1 MELTPVSLLFLDQV
15 GLPLAA
21 GALLPSANIMLTP
34 SIAGALMGISSLGVM
49 TNSLLLQLEFSRPS
63 SNIHNKSQAGPVV
76 DPSIPNSTKQESG
89 EQSQDKD
96 VELGLGSQEPRGKF
110 SH

>member
-1 MELTPVSLLFLDQV
+1 MFSDYQV

-63 SNIHNKSQAGPVV
+63 SSIHKSLSSPV
-76 DPSIPNSTKQESG
+76 DSSNRNLLTQRENSIKQ
-89 EQSQDKD
+89 EQSQGND

>member
-1 MELTPVSLLFLDQV
+1 M
-15 GLPLAA
+15 GLPVAA

-63 SNIHNKSQAGPVV
+63 SSIHKSSDSSRTGSA
-76 DPSIPNSTKQESG
+76 DPSNQTSNSGQ
-89 EQSQDKD
+89 QSQDTD
-96 VELGLGSQEPRGKF
+96 IELGIGSQERRGRF
-110 SH
+110 AN

>member
-1 MELTPVSLLFLDQV
+1 V
-15 GLPLAA
+15 GIPLAA
-21 GALLPSANIMLTP
+21 GVLLPSANIMLTP

-63 SNIHNKSQAGPVV
+63 SSFHKSSSLPRTGSA
-76 DPSIPNSTKQESG
+76 DPSNQRADSSEQESG
-89 EQSQDKD
+89 QQSPDTD
-96 VELGLGSQEPRGKF
+96 VELGIGSLEQRGKF

>member
-1 MELTPVSLLFLDQV
+1 M

-63 SNIHNKSQAGPVV
+63 SDIPVK
-76 DPSIPNSTKQESG
+76 PSKQQFSKEN
-89 EQSQDKD
+89 D
-96 VELGLGSQEPRGKF
+96 VELGLGSQQQQQQQPSGKF

>member
-1 MELTPVSLLFLDQV
+1 M

-34 SIAGALMGISSLGVM
+34 SISGALMGISSLGVM
-49 TNSLLLQLEFSRPS
+49 ANSLLLQLEFSRPS
-63 SNIHNKSQAGPVV
+63 SSIHKPLSTSQTGSA
-76 DPSIPNSTKQESG
+76 DPSKPRENSTQQEFG
-89 EQSQDKD
+89 QQSRDTD
-96 VELGLGSQEPRGKF
+96 IELGIGSQEQGGKF